1 MDDPLASPLPAFGIE
16 DVRRLLGTH
25 FGVTATGI
33 VPLAGERDQ
42 NFRVDD
48 RYVLKITNPA
58 DGQDV
63 LDMQV
68 QALRH
73 IERADPGLPVMR
85 VLPGEPVVSGEDG
98 RDYPVRLYR
107 FLPGHATVP
116 AERTPALLRGYGEV
130 TARLGQ
136 ALRGFFHPAAGYRT
150 LWHLTEADR
159 LRELLPH
166 VADAESRARAER
178 ILDSYDARVAPV
190 LPGLRGQVIHA
201 DISPDNVLVGDDGEP
216 SGIIDFGDMAHQPLV
231 CDLAVAV
238 SDLLWGLP
246 DPIAAAP
253 ALIAGYTS
261 VTPLDDAE
269 AGVLAD
275 LVATRLAIAMVIG
288 SWRDGSFSAATS
300 HYLEALERGKDPFR
314 WVASGLPY
322 RPMRTPE
329 LITRRRREMPRAPM
343 FYDDPVHIVR
353 GEGTWLFDADGNRY
367 LDAYNNVPS
376 VGHAHPRVTSAIAAQ
391 QRLLAVHSRY
401 PHEALIQ
408 LAERLR
414 ATLPPSLDSVF
425 ILNSGSEANDL
436 AWRVARAA
444 TGRDTVVVTEFAYH
458 GVTEATHRLSPEE
471 WADGE
476 THPEVTLI
484 PVDGEIPD
492 AAALYL
498 DPVCTSDGILAPPPE
513 RVAALAAG
521 IQARG
526 GLFIADEVQA
536 GHGRTGDGLWS
547 FSASGA
553 EPDMVTAGKAM
564 GAGFPVAMLA
574 LRSDQV
580 AAVPER
586 TELFSTFGGNPVACV
601 AALAVLDVIEDE
613 GLVAN
618 AARTGEYL
626 MSALRGLGHPAIRDV
641 RGRGLLIGVEFATSA
656 RPVVNALRHRGV
668 LVSATGPRDNVLK
681 IRPPLV
687 FTAEHADLLL
697 ERLGDVLG

>member
-1 MDDPLASPLPAFGIE
+1 MEDPLASPLPAFGPE
-16 DVRRLLGTH
+16 DARRILAEY
-25 FGVTATGI
+25 FGVTGAEL

-42 NFRVDD
+42 NFRVNDS
-48 RYVLKITNPA
+48 YVLKISNPA
-58 DGQDV
+58 DGLGV

-73 IERADPGLPVMR
+73 IERTDPGLPVMR
-85 VLPGEPVVSGEDG
+85 VLPGEPVISGEDG
-98 RDYPVRLYR
+98 RDYPVRLYT
-107 FLPGHATVP
+107 LVPGHPTA
-116 AERTPALLRGYGEV
+116 AGERGPVLLRRYGEV
-130 TARLGQ
+130 TARLGR

-159 LRELLPH
+159 LRELVPH
-166 VADAESRARAER
+166 VGDAGLRAQVER
-178 ILDSYDARVAPV
+178 VLDRYDTRVAPA
-190 LPGLRGQVIHA
+190 LPGLRGQLIHA

-216 SGIIDFGDMAHQPLV
+216 SGIIDFGDMAYQPLV

-238 SDLLWGLP
+238 CDLLWGLP
-246 DPIAAAP
+246 DPLAAAP
-253 ALIAGYTS
+253 ALINGYTS
-261 VTPLDDAE
+261 VTPLEDAE
-269 AGVLAD
+269 AELLAD
-275 LVATRLAIAMVIG
+275 LVATRLAIAAVIG
-288 SWRDGSFSAATS
+288 SWRGGTVSAETRS
-300 HYLEALERGKDPFR
+300 YLDALERSGDPFQYT
-314 WVASGLPY
+314 ASGLPY
-322 RPMRTPE
+322 RPLRSPE
-329 LITRRRREMPRAPM
+329 LIARRRREMPRAPM

-353 GEGTWLFDADGNRY
+353 GEGAWLFDADGNRY
-367 LDAYNNVPS
+367 LDAYNNVPA

-408 LAERLR
+408 LTERLR
-414 ATLPPSLDSVF
+414 ATLPPALDSVF

-476 THPEVTLI
+476 IHPQVTTI
-484 PVDGEIPD
+484 PVDGDVPS

-498 DPVCTSDGILAPPPE
+498 DPMGTSDGVLAPPPD

-536 GHGRTGDGLWS
+536 GHGRTGTGLWS

-564 GAGFPVAMLA
+564 GNGFPVAMLA
-574 LRSDQV
+574 LRYGHLE
-580 AAVPER
+580 AVPER
-586 TELFSTFGGNPVACV
+586 TELFSTYGGNPVACV

-613 GLVAN
+613 GLIAN

-626 MSALRGLGHPAIRDV
+626 MSGLRGLGHPSIIDV
-641 RGRGLLIGVEFATSA
+641 RGRG
-656 RPVVNALRHRGV
+656 HQ
-668 LVSATGPRDNVLK
+668 
-681 IRPPLV
+681 
-687 FTAEHADLLL
+687 
-697 ERLGDVLG
+697 